1 MICLNCGRQLPDG
14 AKLCQCGT
22 PQGTVSP
29 TGTTNVSDTN
39 TDVISQIT
47 DAKPIVERTVSTDV
61 PAGVLYKPG
70 SEPEKIKVRLDRLFE
85 KLDSAYPDKVIVGLN
100 KNHKNWGE
108 TVTELYRLL
117 GYPDN
122 NSFLTAYGYTTGTG
136 VSGRPADDPMLIIEE
151 LKRRYPNGS
160 GFDKV
165 GDLKA
170 ANPDIAPKFKNLA
183 NQADKLFGMS
193 FAKFLIQEGIL
204 VGKPTVQCGDEFEVL
219 KSRYA
224 DSPYMGNLNE
234 LKAENSDIDWNAVKK
249 YYEHSGAKDTF
260 KVFLVKEG
268 IIAEQDE
275 SFEDRLSEVTEELKR
290 RYPSGKAFSGTLSE
304 LKSENSDLPLSSIN
318 TWTMQVYKLSAQDY
332 LIQQGIMAPKS
343 VKDKLAAVTE
353 TLKERY
359 VSGER
364 KAYSIYDLREQN
376 PDLPISMIDRWSI
389 KVFNQDAT
397 EYLTKQ
403 GILSDR
409 MEEMRLK
416 KEREAAE
423 AKAREERLKAEM
435 HAPIEKTYYEPPVY
449 YVDEIDVSGEEANNW
464 KYDGVYNKDG
474 EIHIG
479 DYLGDEDSITIPTSI
494 NGKRVTELDTFGFKT
509 CKASTIKIPGSIK
522 SIPGFFGSN
531 NVNIKCVIVGEGVE
545 TIESS
550 CFSHVKNLSEVKV
563 SRSVVRAGHLAFW
576 ETPWHEAQD
585 LVILGS
591 VLTSMNKDHAVLN
604 VPQGVKVIGSNVAS
618 SRTGLRKVILPDT
631 VTTLCENA
639 FIEKSNKGIQEFI
652 FTDSLVNIG
661 LHALGSIKWLD
672 QFKGQPV
679 IINNQLYQYDVEG
692 TTAIIPDGV
701 TKICDAVFKDN
712 KDLMTVKF
720 PGTLKAIGKQAFEKC
735 QSITAIDLPDG
746 FERLG
751 DDSFSG
757 CKSLSKVNLPDSLI
771 EIGYSAFGSCSA
783 LTEIT
788 LGRNVEVIGGKAFC
802 YCKMLRRISLNDKIK
817 KIHNGAFGGC
827 SALVE
832 IELPDGLEELGYEA
846 FEGCKSLEKIKI
858 PNGVKE
864 IGYSTFYGCSL
875 LREVTLP
882 DSIEEFGLNAFTN
895 CAELREIT
903 IPQIIGGEAFSGC
916 VKLQKASFVDGI
928 KSISGRCFY
937 ECESLE
943 EVILPE
949 SVETIGREAFRGCS
963 SLKNVVL
970 PNSLKKIGESAFEGC
985 RSLELIVI
993 PETVETIKEKAFK
1006 DCNKLDSVTMPSSIS
1021 SFGADVFTNT
1031 PYIKNDF
1038 GEFVIVGGLLSK
1050 YCGNDKDVII
1060 PDSVTS
1066 IGEKSFTEA
1075 FHVESITIPDSVKTI
1090 GKSIFGN
1097 GSWGSNPRPQLKKL
1111 IIGDG
1116 VTTIDSYA
1124 FVDCIHLT
1132 KVVFGKALSHIGYN
1146 AFSGCKKL
1154 SKIDFSNTSVEVIN
1168 SDAFADVPLGVVK
1181 LPKCV
1186 KKIGMDAFKGTSEL
1200 IVYDTIDPEADDE
1213 NDNDTFIRAMSGA
1226 PQIDLK
1232 CQSNTSWKGYHITV
1246 LSAETNAIRYRI
1258 FCDSDERV
1266 DGYRTM
1272 ISHALGKNAGFAF
1285 DSYDKYFMKI
1295 RSMLSRTEMAF
1306 CRIMY
1311 PEGLDEVHKKKY
1323 EAFLERCLYI
1333 ERSARRTT
1341 EMIANE
1347 DGVERLKLLD
1357 QYKAIDEHNIAWIR
1371 EELEGKKAKKC
1382 LAYLDENYTK

>member
-1 MICLNCGRQLPDG
+1 MSEFP
-14 AKLCQCGT
+14 
-22 PQGTVSP
+22 
-29 TGTTNVSDTN
+29 
-39 TDVISQIT
+39 
-47 DAKPIVERTVSTDV
+47 
-61 PAGVLYKPG
+61 GVLYRPG
-70 SEPEKIKVRLDRLFE
+70 EEPDKIRQRIDRLFE
-85 KLDSAYPDKVIVGLN
+85 KLDSAYPDKVIISLHN
-100 KNHKNWGE
+100 AHKKWGE

-117 GYPDN
+117 GYPDG
-122 NSFLTAYGYTTGTG
+122 NSFLTAYGYTVVTGD
-136 VSGRPADDPMLIIEE
+136 SGRHSSDPMVVVNE
-151 LKRRYPNGS
+151 LKRRYANGATCANMA
-160 GFDKV
+160 
-165 GDLKA
+165 DLSA
-170 ANPDIAPKFKNLA
+170 ENPDLAPKFKNLQ
-183 NQADKLFGMS
+183 NQANKFFGMTLVKY
-193 FAKFLIQEGIL
+193 FIQEGIL
-204 VGKPTVQCGDEFEVL
+204 VGKPNVQCGDEFELL

-224 DSPYMGNLNE
+224 DAPYTGNLND
-234 LKAENSDIDWNAVKK
+234 LKAENSDIDWNAIKK
-249 YYEHSGAKDTF
+249 YFEHSGTKDTF

-268 IIAEQDE
+268 IIAEPDE
-275 SFEDRLSEVTEELKR
+275 SFEDMLSEVTEELKK

-304 LKSENSDLPLSSIN
+304 LKSDNSDLLLSGIN
-318 TWTMQVYKLSAQDY
+318 KWTVQVYNLSAQDY
-332 LIQQGIMAPKS
+332 LIQQGIMVPKS

-359 VSGER
+359 ASGER

-376 PDLPISMIDRWSI
+376 PDLPISMIDKWST
-389 KVFNQDAT
+389 KVFNQNAT
-397 EYLTKQ
+397 EYLSEQ
-403 GILSDR
+403 GILYDR
-409 MEEMRLK
+409 MAEMRLQN
-416 KEREAAE
+416 EREAAE
-423 AKAREERLKAEM
+423 AKARKERLEAEM
-435 HAPIEKTYYEPPVY
+435 RTPIETTYYEPPVY
-449 YVDEIDVSGEEANNW
+449 YVEEIDVSGEEANNW
-464 KYDGVYNKDG
+464 KYDGVYNKDE

-531 NVNIKCVIVGEGVE
+531 NDNIKCVIVGEGVE

-550 CFSHVKNLSEVKV
+550 CFSNAENLSDVKV
-563 SRSVVRAGHLAFW
+563 SRSVVRAEHLAFW
-576 ETPWHEAQD
+576 HTPWHKAQD

-591 VLTSMNKDHAVLN
+591 VLTSMNKDHAILN
-604 VPQGVKVIGSNVAS
+604 VPHGVKVVGSNVAS
-618 SRTGLRKVILPDT
+618 SRSGLRKVVLPDT
-631 VTTLCENA
+631 VTTLCESA
-639 FIEKSNKGIQEFI
+639 FIEKSNKSIQEFI
-652 FTDSLVNIG
+652 FSDSLVNIG

-712 KDLMTVKF
+712 IDLISVIF

-751 DDSFSG
+751 DESFSG

-771 EIGYSAFGSCSA
+771 EIGYSAFESCSA

-788 LGRNVEVIGGKAFC
+788 LGRNVEVIGGNAFR

-817 KIHNGAFGGC
+817 KIHNGTFGGC

-882 DSIEEFGLNAFTN
+882 DGIEEFGLNAFAN
-895 CAELREIT
+895 CAELREIK
-903 IPQIIGGEAFSGC
+903 IPQIIGGEALSGC
-916 VKLQKASFVDGI
+916 VKLQKALFVDGI
-928 KSISGRCFY
+928 KTISGKCFY
-937 ECESLE
+937 GCESLE
-943 EVILPE
+943 EIILPE
-949 SVETIGREAFRGCS
+949 SVETIGSGAFRGCS

-970 PNSLKKIGESAFEGC
+970 SNSLKAIGEFAFESC
-985 RSLELIVI
+985 CSLERIVI
-993 PETVETIKEKAFK
+993 PETVETIKANAFR
-1006 DCNKLDSVTMPSSIS
+1006 DCSKLDSVTMPSSIS
-1021 SFGADVFTNT
+1021 NFGADVFTNT
-1031 PYIKNDF
+1031 PYIKKDF

-1050 YCGNDKDVII
+1050 YCGNDKDIII
-1060 PDSVTS
+1060 PDSVTA
-1066 IGEKSFTEA
+1066 IGERSFTEA

-1132 KVVFGKALSHIGYN
+1132 KIVFGKALCHIGYH

-1154 SKIDFSNTSVEVIN
+1154 SKIDFSNIPIEVID
-1168 SDAFADVPLGVVK
+1168 SGAFKDVPLGVVE

-1186 KKIGMDAFKGTSEL
+1186 KKIGWQAFEGTSEL
-1200 IVYDTIDPEADDE
+1200 IVYDTIDPEADE
-1213 NDNDTFIRAMSGA
+1213 KNDNDTFICAMSGA
-1226 PQIDLK
+1226 PQMELEYQHD
-1232 CQSNTSWKGYHITV
+1232 TSWEGYHITV
-1246 LSAETNAIRYRI
+1246 LSAETNDIRYRI
-1258 FCDSDERV
+1258 FCDSKERV
-1266 DGYRTM
+1266 DGYRSM
-1272 ISHALGKNAGFAF
+1272 MSDAWGKNASFAF
-1285 DSYDKYFMKI
+1285 DSYDKYFMKL

-1311 PEGLDEVHKKKY
+1311 PEGLSEAHKKKY

-1333 ERSARRTT
+1333 ERSARRTA

-1347 DGVERLKLLD
+1347 DAVERLVILA
-1357 QYKAIDEHNIAWIR
+1357 QYKAIDDHNIAWIR

-1382 LAYLDENYTK
+1382 LAYLDENYSK

>member
-29 TGTTNVSDTN
+29 TGTTNVSYTN

-70 SEPEKIKVRLDRLFE
+70 SEPEKIKVRLERLFE

-100 KNHKNWGE
+100 KNHKKWGE

-204 VGKPTVQCGDEFEVL
+204 VEKPTVQCGDEFEVL

-234 LKAENSDIDWNAVKK
+234 LKAENPDIDWNAIKK
-249 YYEHSGAKDTF
+249 YYEHSGTKDTF

-275 SFEDRLSEVTEELKR
+275 SFEDRLSEVTEELTR

-318 TWTMQVYKLSAQDY
+318 TWTMQVYNLSAQDY

-435 HAPIEKTYYEPPVY
+435 HAPIETTYYEPPVY

-464 KYDGVYNKDG
+464 KCCCFADGIYID
-474 EIHIG
+474 
-479 DYLGDEDSITIPTSI
+479 DYLGNEDCITIPTSI
-494 NGKRVTELDTFGFKT
+494 NGKRIKNIHSIGFNE
-509 CKASTIKIPGSIK
+509 CKASIIKIPGSFKYLPRSLGFRNEKVK
-522 SIPGFFGSN
+522 S
-531 NVNIKCVIVGEGVE
+531 VIVGEGIE
-545 TIESS
+545 TIGESVFW
-550 CFSHVKNLSEVKV
+550 CAKNLSEVKV
-563 SRSVVRAGHLAFW
+563 SRSVVYVGERAFND
-576 ETPWHEAQD
+576 TPWYEAQDD

-591 VLTSMNKDHAVLN
+591 VLKEMKIDHAVLN
-604 VPQGVKVIGSNVAS
+604 VPRGIKVVGSGVAAFKS
-618 SRTGLRKVILPDT
+618 GLRKVILPDT

-639 FIEKSNKGIQEFI
+639 FNSGRNKDIQEFVY
-652 FTDSLVNIG
+652 TDSLVNIG
-661 LHALGSIKWLD
+661 LHAFGSTKWLD
-672 QFKGQPV
+672 KFKGQPV
-679 IINNQLYQYDVEG
+679 IINNQLYQCDVKG
-692 TTAIIPDGV
+692 TTVIIPDGI
-701 TKICDAVFKDN
+701 TKICDEVFKEK
-712 KDLMTVKF
+712 KDLKTVIF
-720 PGTLKAIGKQAFEKC
+720 PGTLKAIGEQAFAKC
-735 QSITAIDLPDG
+735 QSITEIDLPDG
-746 FERLG
+746 IERLG
-751 DDSFSG
+751 KGSFYG
-757 CKSLSKVNLPDSLI
+757 CKSLSKVNIPDSLI
-771 EIGYSAFGSCSA
+771 EIGSSAFNSCFA

-788 LGRNVEVIGGKAFC
+788 LGRNVEVIGEGAFS
-802 YCKMLRRISLNDKIK
+802 YCEMLRKIILNEKIK
-817 KIHNGAFGGC
+817 KILPNTFSSC
-827 SALVE
+827 SALSDVS
-832 IELPDGLEELGYEA
+832 LPDGLEELGEQA
-846 FEGCKSLEKIKI
+846 FEYCTSLEKIII
-858 PNGVKE
+858 PSGVKKIE
-864 IGYSTFYGCSL
+864 SGTFRQCRL
-875 LREVTLP
+875 LKEVSLP
-882 DSIEEFGLNAFTN
+882 DGITEIEDRAFGD
-895 CAELREIT
+895 CSELREIT
-903 IPQIIGGEAFSGC
+903 LSQIIGPEAFSGC
-916 VKLQKASFVDGI
+916 VKLQKAEFVDGI
-928 KSISGRCFY
+928 ISISRNCFAD
-937 ECESLE
+937 CESLE
-943 EVILPE
+943 EAILPE
-949 SVETIGREAFRGCS
+949 SVETIEAGAFSGCS

-970 PNSLKKIGESAFEGC
+970 PNSLKKIGKSAFEGC
-985 RSLELIVI
+985 RSLGSIVI
-993 PETVETIKEKAFK
+993 PESVETIEDKAFM
-1006 DCNKLDSVTMPSSIS
+1006 DCNKLDSVTMPSSLS
-1021 SFGADVFTNT
+1021 NYGTDAFTNT
-1031 PYIKNDF
+1031 PYLKNAF
-1038 GEFVIVGGLLSK
+1038 SEFVIIGGLLSK
-1050 YCGNDKDVII
+1050 YLGNDKDVII
-1060 PDSVTS
+1060 PDSVTA
-1066 IGEKSFTEA
+1066 IGERAFTEA

-1132 KVVFGKALSHIGYN
+1132 KIVFGKALCHIGYH

-1154 SKIDFSNTSVEVIN
+1154 SKIDFSNIPIEVID
-1168 SDAFADVPLGVVK
+1168 SGAFKDVPLCVVE

-1186 KKIGMDAFKGTSEL
+1186 KKIGWQAFEGTSEL
-1200 IVYDTIDPEADDE
+1200 IVYDTIDPEADE
-1213 NDNDTFIRAMSGA
+1213 KNDNDTFIRAMSGV
-1226 PQIDLK
+1226 PQMELEYQHD
-1232 CQSNTSWKGYHITV
+1232 TSWEGYHITV
-1246 LSAETNAIRYRI
+1246 LSAETNDIRYRI
-1258 FCDSDERV
+1258 FCDSKERV
-1266 DGYRTM
+1266 DGYRSM
-1272 ISHALGKNAGFAF
+1272 MSDAWGKNASFAF
-1285 DSYDKYFMKI
+1285 DSYDKYFMKL

-1311 PEGLDEVHKKKY
+1311 PEGLSEAHKKKY

-1333 ERSARRTT
+1333 ERSARRTA

-1347 DGVERLKLLD
+1347 DAVERLKILA
-1357 QYKAIDEHNIAWIR
+1357 QYKAIDDHNIAWIR
-1371 EELEGKKAKKC
+1371 EELKKKKAKKC
-1382 LAYLDENYTK
+1382 LVYLDENYSE